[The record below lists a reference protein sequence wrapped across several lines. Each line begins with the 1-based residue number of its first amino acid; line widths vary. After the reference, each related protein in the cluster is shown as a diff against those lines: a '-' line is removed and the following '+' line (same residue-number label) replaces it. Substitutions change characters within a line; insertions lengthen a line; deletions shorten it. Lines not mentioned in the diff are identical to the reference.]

1 MATTRKVATVP
12 RASSRISSRALTA
25 DDVQRRPRLRV
36 VEEAPKPK
44 NGILCVRISDAR
56 DWMDETGARITDTE
70 GVNLQIKVG
79 TDFADRIGWIITKIV
94 VENDVSA
101 FKRKKV
107 LRPDGRYELRTVRPD
122 WLSVL
127 DDLSSGANDGLL
139 VIALDRAMRDPRDL
153 EDLIDVV
160 EARLPRLPV
169 ESVSGSLKLSNDAEV
184 TMARN
189 MVNYANL
196 SSRDTRRRVI
206 LRRIDLAERGYY
218 GGGGRRPYG
227 FGLPTGG
234 KTQRGF
240 PEVDVS
246 KQVPAE
252 AAEIRQAAESLLAG
266 ASLRE
271 LAADLRRREVPT
283 VTGTKWGNRTLRD
296 ILLRPRNAG
305 LSVYDGEVVEG
316 VLIEGVDEDHPPI
329 LERATWEAVVAL
341 LTNPQRLTSSGPVPR
356 WLGSGLYLCGHP
368 DCVDGDPRNVMTS
381 SGGGKSK
388 WKGAARY
395 VCNGGVAHLTRMAG
409 LVDEYVEGVIVGRL
423 MLPDAVKLCTP
434 QEHVDI
440 AALAAEANA
449 IGETI
454 EGMGDLFQS
463 RKMRKAEYDR
473 RTTQLWAELEAIRAQ
488 LRGASAVDPLA
499 KLAGNP
505 EAPAVWADMLLP
517 AKRAVVRRVV
527 RVTILPSRL
536 GPPVG
541 YKRGSGEP
549 YFKPEEIRVEWN
561 VPDTR

>member
-1 MATTRKVATVP
+1 MPGRGVTTGDVE
-12 RASSRISSRALTA
+12 RAVLA
-25 DDVQRRPRLRV
+25 QRPRLRV

-56 DWMDETGARITDTE
+56 DWMDETGQRITDTE

-107 LRPDGRYELRTVRPD
+107 LRPDGRYELRTIRPD
-122 WLSVL
+122 WQGVL
-127 DDLSSGANDGLL
+127 ADLSSGANDGLL

-160 EARLPRLPV
+160 ETRLPRVQV

-189 MVNYANL
+189 MVAYANL

-206 LRRIDLAERGYY
+206 LRRIDQAEKGYY

-252 AAEIRQAAESLLAG
+252 AAEIRWAAESLLAG
-266 ASLRE
+266 AKLRE

-283 VTGTKWGNRTLRD
+283 VTGAQWTARTLRD

-305 LSVYDGEVVEG
+305 LSVYDGQVVEG
-316 VLIEGVDEDHPPI
+316 VVIEGVDEDHPPI
-329 LERATWEAVVAL
+329 LDRPTWDAVFAL
-341 LTNPQRLTSSGPVPR
+341 LTNPTRRTSPGPAPK
-356 WLGSGLYLCGHP
+356 WFGSQIYLCGHP
-368 DCVDGDPRNVMTS
+368 DCIDKGTVMTM
-381 SGGGKSK
+381 GRGMGKGK
-388 WKGAARY
+388 WKADPIYMCSGPK
-395 VCNGGVAHLTRMAG
+395 AHLTRVAKA
-409 LVDEYVEGVIVGRL
+409 LDDYIETVIVGQL
-423 MLPDAVKLCTP
+423 TQPEAVELCTTRQP
-434 QEHVDI
+434 GVDT
-440 AALAAEANA
+440 AALATEANA
-449 IGETI
+449 IREVI
-454 EGMGDLFQS
+454 ADVGDLHQR
-463 RKMRKAEYDR
+463 RKITKAERER
-473 RTTQLWAELEAIRAQ
+473 RIDELEAELDGINAV
-488 LRGASAVDPLA
+488 LRGAVGVDPLVGIAGEENA
-499 KLAGNP
+499 KELWAALPLA
-505 EAPAVWADMLLP
+505 
-517 AKRAVVRRVV
+517 VRRAMLRRLL
-527 RVTILPSRL
+527 RVTVLPSNR
-536 GPPVG
+536 GVPRG
-541 YKRGSGEP
+541 YVKGSGKG
-549 YFKPEEIRVEWN
+549 YFKPEHIRVEWL